1 MKTMPYG
8 HDARQTL
15 STWLSKLPKGYGTET
30 LTDQIKKLELL
41 GSLNQFKQ
49 IVRKKEIKNMIGKV
63 KTQEFS
69 TWILDYAKLYILSL
83 FWAAAVVMR
92 TKSDVWE

>member
-1 MKTMPYG
+1 MKIMPYG

-15 STWLSKLPKGYGTET
+15 STWLSKLPKGYGTEK

-49 IVRKKEIKNMIGKV
+49 IVRKKDKKYDRKS